1 MAVPSPFFVT
11 KCQFGNPVTNDYF
24 CGIKTNHMEI
34 IQDQHF
40 EGERPLYAR
49 HGLRIER
56 VTIGTGESSLKE
68 GSDIEAVDCE
78 FNGKYPFWEVKGF
91 TIRNCVFREGG
102 RAALWYSEKCK
113 MYDTLVEAPKMFRRI
128 KDVYVENVKFPNAQ
142 ETFWDCKDLEL
153 KNVEAEKGD
162 YIFMHCS
169 DIKIDGFK
177 LKGNYSF
184 QYAKDVVI
192 RNADM
197 DTKDAFW
204 EAEDVTVYDSRI
216 NGEYLGWYSKN
227 LHLVN
232 CKIGGTQPLCYC
244 ENLVLE
250 NCVFEEDADLAFEY
264 SDVEASIIGPV
275 PSVKNPRT
283 GRINAD
289 SYGEIILDGNIKA
302 PADCE
307 IRTWAEP
314 DVDLAAHSDIV
325 EY

>member
-1 MAVPSPFFVT
+1 
-11 KCQFGNPVTNDYF
+11 
-24 CGIKTNHMEI
+24 MEI
-34 IQDQHF
+34 IKDQYL

-49 HGLRIER
+49 HGLRIEN
-56 VTIGTGESSLKE
+56 VTIGPGESSLKE
-68 GSDIEAVDCE
+68 GSDLEAEDCE
-78 FNGKYPFWEVKGF
+78 FKGKYPFWECKHV
-91 TIRNCVFREGG
+91 TIKNCIFREGG
-102 RAALWYSEKCK
+102 RAAIWYSKDIEMAGC
-113 MYDTLVEAPKMFRRI
+113 LVEAPKMFRRI
-128 KDVYVENVKFPNAQ
+128 SGLKLENVKFPNAL
-142 ETFWDCKDLEL
+142 ETFWDCKDIEA
-153 KNVEAEKGD
+153 KNIEADKGD

-169 DIKIDGFK
+169 DIKIDGFR
-177 LKGNYSF
+177 LQGNYSF

-275 PSVKNPRT
+275 TSVKNPRS

-307 IRTWAEP
+307 IRTWDAP
-314 DVDLAAHSDIV
+314 DVDLAANPDIV

>member
-1 MAVPSPFFVT
+1 
-11 KCQFGNPVTNDYF
+11 
-24 CGIKTNHMEI
+24 MEI
-34 IQDQHF
+34 IKDQYL

-49 HGLRIER
+49 HGLRIEH
-56 VTIGTGESSLKE
+56 VTIGPGESSLKE
-68 GSDIEAVDCE
+68 GADLEAEDCE
-78 FNGKYPFWEVKGF
+78 FKGKYPFWECKNV
-91 TIRNCVFREGG
+91 TIKNCIFREGG
-102 RAALWYSEKCK
+102 RAAIWYSKDIQMADC
-113 MYDTLVEAPKMFRRI
+113 LVEAPKMFRRI
-128 KDVYVENVKFPNAQ
+128 SDLKLENVKFPNAL
-142 ETFWDCKDLEL
+142 ETFWDCKDIEAR
-153 KNVEAEKGD
+153 NIEAERGD

-177 LKGNYSF
+177 LRGNYSF

-275 PSVKNPRT
+275 TSVKNPRT

-307 IRTWAEP
+307 IRTWDAP
-314 DVDLAAHSDIV
+314 DVDLAANPDIV

>member
-1 MAVPSPFFVT
+1 
-11 KCQFGNPVTNDYF
+11 
-24 CGIKTNHMEI
+24 MEI
-34 IQDQHF
+34 IKDQYL

-49 HGLRIER
+49 HGLRIEN
-56 VTIGTGESSLKE
+56 VTIGPGESSLKE
-68 GSDIEAVDCE
+68 GSDLEAEDCE
-78 FNGKYPFWEVKGF
+78 FKGKYPFWECKHV
-91 TIRNCVFREGG
+91 TVRNCIFREGG
-102 RAALWYSEKCK
+102 RAAIWYSKDIEMAGC
-113 MYDTLVEAPKMFRRI
+113 LVEAPKMFRRI
-128 KDVYVENVKFPNAQ
+128 SGLKLENVQFPNAL
-142 ETFWDCKDLEL
+142 ETFWDCKDI
-153 KNVEAEKGD
+153 EAKDIEADKGD

-169 DIKIDGFK
+169 DIKIDGFR
-177 LKGNYSF
+177 LQGNYSF

-264 SDVEASIIGPV
+264 SDVEASLIGPV

-307 IRTWAEP
+307 IRTWDAP
-314 DVDLAAHSDIV
+314 DVDLAANPDIV

>member
-1 MAVPSPFFVT
+1 M
-11 KCQFGNPVTNDYF
+11 DI
-24 CGIKTNHMEI
+24 IK
-34 IQDQHF
+34 DQYF
-40 EGERPLYAR
+40 EGERPMYAR
-49 HGLRIER
+49 HGLRIEN
-56 VTIGTGESSLKE
+56 VTIGPGESSLKE
-68 GSDIEAVDCE
+68 GSDLEAENCE
-78 FNGKYPFWEVKGF
+78 FQGKYPFWECKNV
-91 TIRNCVFREGG
+91 TIKNCIFREGG
-102 RAALWYSEKCK
+102 RAAIWYSKDIEMAGC
-113 MYDTLVEAPKMFRRI
+113 LVEAPKMFRRI
-128 KDVYVENVKFPNAQ
+128 SDLKLENVKFPNAL
-142 ETFWDCKDLEL
+142 ETFWDCKDIEA
-153 KNVEAEKGD
+153 KNIEADKGD

-169 DIKIDGFK
+169 DIKIDGFR
-177 LKGNYSF
+177 LQGNYSF

-275 PSVKNPRT
+275 TSVKNPRT

-307 IRTWAEP
+307 IRTWDAP
-314 DVDLAAHSDIV
+314 DVDLAANPDIV

>member
-1 MAVPSPFFVT
+1 M
-11 KCQFGNPVTNDYF
+11 DI
-24 CGIKTNHMEI
+24 IK
-34 IQDQHF
+34 DQYF
-40 EGERPLYAR
+40 EGERPMYAR
-49 HGLRIER
+49 HGLRIEN
-56 VTIGTGESSLKE
+56 VTIGPGESSLKE
-68 GSDIEAVDCE
+68 GSDLEAEECE
-78 FNGKYPFWEVKGF
+78 FQGKYPFWECKNV
-91 TIRNCVFREGG
+91 TIKNCIFREGG
-102 RAALWYSEKCK
+102 RAAIWYSKDIEMADC
-113 MYDTLVEAPKMFRRI
+113 LVEAPKMFRRI
-128 KDVYVENVKFPNAQ
+128 SDLKLENVKFPNAL
-142 ETFWDCKDLEL
+142 ETFWDCKDIEA
-153 KNVEAEKGD
+153 KNIEADKGD

-169 DIKIDGFK
+169 DIKIDGFR
-177 LKGNYSF
+177 LQGNYSF

-275 PSVKNPRT
+275 TSVKNPRT

-289 SYGEIILDGNIKA
+289 SYGEVILDGNIKA
-302 PADCE
+302 PGDCE
-307 IRTWAEP
+307 IRTWDAP
-314 DVDLAAHSDIV
+314 DVDLAANPDIV
-325 EY
+325 EF

>member
-1 MAVPSPFFVT
+1 MD
-11 KCQFGNPVTNDYF
+11 N
-24 CGIKTNHMEI
+24 IKG
-34 IQDQHF
+34 QYL

-49 HGLRIER
+49 HGLRIEN
-56 VTIGTGESSLKE
+56 VTIGPGESSLKE
-68 GSDIEAVDCE
+68 GSDLEAENCE
-78 FNGKYPFWEVKGF
+78 FQGKYPFWECKNV
-91 TIRNCVFREGG
+91 TIKNCIFREGG
-102 RAALWYSEKCK
+102 RAAIWYSKDIEMAGC
-113 MYDTLVEAPKMFRRI
+113 LVEAPKMFRRI
-128 KDVYVENVKFPNAQ
+128 SDLKLENVKFPNAL
-142 ETFWDCKDLEL
+142 ETFWDCKDIEA
-153 KNVEAEKGD
+153 KNIEADKGD

-169 DIKIDGFK
+169 DIKIDGFR
-177 LKGNYSF
+177 LQGNYSF

-264 SDVEASIIGPV
+264 SDVEASLIGPV
-275 PSVKNPRT
+275 TSVKNPRT

-289 SYGEIILDGNIKA
+289 SYGEVILDGNIKA
-302 PADCE
+302 PGDCE
-307 IRTWAEP
+307 IRTWDAP
-314 DVDLAAHSDIV
+314 DVDLAANPDIV

>member
-1 MAVPSPFFVT
+1 ME
-11 KCQFGNPVTNDYF
+11 Y
-24 CGIKTNHMEI
+24 IK
-34 IQDQHF
+34 DQYF

-49 HGLRIER
+49 HGLRLEN
-56 VTIGTGESSLKE
+56 VSIGPGESSLKE
-68 GSDIEAVDCE
+68 GSDIEAVNCE
-78 FNGKYPFWEVKGF
+78 FNGKYPFWECKGF
-91 TIRNCVFREGG
+91 TIRNCVFREGA
-102 RAALWYSEKCK
+102 RAALWYTRGCR

-128 KDVYVENVKFPNAQ
+128 SDLKLENVKFPNAL
-142 ETFWDCKDLEL
+142 ETFWDCKDIEA
-153 KNVEAEKGD
+153 KNIEADKGD

-177 LKGNYSF
+177 LRGNYSF

-264 SDVEASIIGPV
+264 SDVEASLIGPV
-275 PSVKNPRT
+275 TSVKNPRT

-289 SYGEIILDGNIKA
+289 SYGEVILDGNIKA
-302 PADCE
+302 PGDCE
-307 IRTWAEP
+307 IRTWDAP
-314 DVDLAAHSDIV
+314 DVDLAANTDIV

>member
-1 MAVPSPFFVT
+1 MYD
-11 KCQFGNPVTNDYF
+11 NP
-24 CGIKTNHMEI
+24 KTLNMEI
-34 IQDQHF
+34 IKDQYF

-49 HGLRIER
+49 HGLRIEN
-56 VTIGTGESSLKE
+56 VTIGPGESSLKE
-68 GSDIEAVDCE
+68 GSDLEAESCE
-78 FNGKYPFWEVKGF
+78 FKGKYPFWECKHV
-91 TIRNCVFREGG
+91 TIRNCIFREGG
-102 RAALWYSEKCK
+102 RAAIWYSKDIEMADC
-113 MYDTLVEAPKMFRRI
+113 LVEAPKMFRRI
-128 KDVYVENVKFPNAQ
+128 SDLKLENVKFPNAL
-142 ETFWDCKDLEL
+142 ETFWDCKDIEA
-153 KNVEAEKGD
+153 KNIEADKGD

-169 DIKIDGFK
+169 DIKIDGFR
-177 LKGNYSF
+177 LQGNYSF

-264 SDVEASIIGPV
+264 SDVEASLIGPV
-275 PSVKNPRT
+275 TSVKNPRT

-307 IRTWAEP
+307 IRTWDAP
-314 DVDLAAHSDIV
+314 DVDLAANPDIV

>member
-1 MAVPSPFFVT
+1 
-11 KCQFGNPVTNDYF
+11 
-24 CGIKTNHMEI
+24 MEI
-34 IQDQHF
+34 IKDQYL

-49 HGLRIER
+49 HGLRIEH
-56 VTIGTGESSLKE
+56 VTIGPGESSLKE
-68 GSDIEAVDCE
+68 GADLEAEDCE
-78 FNGKYPFWEVKGF
+78 FKGKYPFWECKNV
-91 TIRNCVFREGG
+91 TIKNCIFREGG
-102 RAALWYSEKCK
+102 RAAIWYSKDIEMADC
-113 MYDTLVEAPKMFRRI
+113 LVEAPKMFRRI
-128 KDVYVENVKFPNAQ
+128 SDLKLENVKFPNAL
-142 ETFWDCKDLEL
+142 ETFWDCKDIEAKNLE
-153 KNVEAEKGD
+153 ADKGD
-162 YIFMHCS
+162 YIFMHGS
-169 DIKIDGFK
+169 DIKIDGFR
-177 LKGNYSF
+177 LQGNYSF

-192 RNADM
+192 RHADM

-216 NGEYLGWYSKN
+216 NGEYLGWYAKN

-275 PSVKNPRT
+275 TSVKNPRS

-289 SYGEIILDGNIKA
+289 SYGEVVLDGNIKA

-307 IRTWAEP
+307 IRTWDAP
-314 DVDLAAHSDIV
+314 DVDLAANPDIV

>member
-1 MAVPSPFFVT
+1 
-11 KCQFGNPVTNDYF
+11 
-24 CGIKTNHMEI
+24 MEI
-34 IQDQHF
+34 IKDQYL

-49 HGLRIER
+49 HGLRIEN
-56 VTIGTGESSLKE
+56 VTIGPGESSLKE
-68 GSDIEAVDCE
+68 GSDLEAEDCE
-78 FNGKYPFWEVKGF
+78 FKGKYPFWECKHV
-91 TIRNCVFREGG
+91 TIRNCIFREGG
-102 RAALWYSEKCK
+102 RAAIWYSKDIEMAGC
-113 MYDTLVEAPKMFRRI
+113 LVEAPKMFRRI
-128 KDVYVENVKFPNAQ
+128 SGLKLENVKFPNAL
-142 ETFWDCKDLEL
+142 ETFWDCKDIEA
-153 KNVEAEKGD
+153 KNIEADKGD

-169 DIKIDGFK
+169 DIKIDGFR
-177 LKGNYSF
+177 LQGNYSF

-264 SDVEASIIGPV
+264 SDVEASLIGPV

-307 IRTWAEP
+307 IRTWDAP
-314 DVDLAAHSDIV
+314 DVDLAANPDIV

>member
-1 MAVPSPFFVT
+1 
-11 KCQFGNPVTNDYF
+11 
-24 CGIKTNHMEI
+24 MEI
-34 IQDQHF
+34 IKDQYL

-49 HGLRIER
+49 HGLRIEN
-56 VTIGTGESSLKE
+56 VTIGPGESSLKE
-68 GSDIEAVDCE
+68 GSDLEAEDCE
-78 FNGKYPFWEVKGF
+78 FKGKYPFWECKHV
-91 TIRNCVFREGG
+91 TIKNCIFREGG
-102 RAALWYSEKCK
+102 RAAIWYSKDIEMAGC
-113 MYDTLVEAPKMFRRI
+113 LVEAPKMFRRI
-128 KDVYVENVKFPNAQ
+128 SGLKLENVQFPNAL
-142 ETFWDCKDLEL
+142 ETFWDCKDI
-153 KNVEAEKGD
+153 EAKDIEADKGD

-169 DIKIDGFK
+169 DIKIDGFR
-177 LKGNYSF
+177 LQGNYSF

-264 SDVEASIIGPV
+264 SDVEASLAKSAPGTR
-275 PSVKNPRT
+275 RT
-283 GRINAD
+283 WTW
-289 SYGEIILDGNIKA
+289 
-302 PADCE
+302 PP
-307 IRTWAEP
+307 IRTLWNIRFLDFARNDNSHVILRRSKT
-314 DVDLAAHSDIV
+314 DVRIS
-325 EY
+325 